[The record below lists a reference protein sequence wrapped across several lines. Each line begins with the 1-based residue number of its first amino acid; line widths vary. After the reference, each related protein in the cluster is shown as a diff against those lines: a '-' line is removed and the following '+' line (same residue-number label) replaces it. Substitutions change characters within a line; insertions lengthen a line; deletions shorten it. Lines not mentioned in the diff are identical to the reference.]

1 MINCYRLLILD
12 FRWCWSHFRFQQFK
26 ISNRNTQY
34 RRLVGKKLQINI
46 YFSSFHESN
55 VLQQCVQL
63 LKTLFVCGF
72 LFVQSF
78 VQFQESQWRSTKNIN
93 FYKYE
98 IFQYCFIEGLGF
110 QDSVCVCGIIIKYLS
125 RVCLLY
131 LVTWYIATEKLLL
144 FIRHNELHWRKF
156 PIQIDRFQT

>member
-1 MINCYRLLILD
+1 MSDKNNQLTLVREKASD
-12 FRWCWSHFRFQQFK
+12 SFN
-26 ISNRNTQY
+26 IS
-34 RRLVGKKLQINI
+34 IS
-46 YFSSFHESN
+46 FFHESN
-55 VLQQCVQL
+55 VLQQFVQL
-63 LKTLFVCGF
+63 LKLLFVCGF

-78 VQFQESQWRSTKNIN
+78 VQLQESQWRSTKNIN

-144 FIRHNELHWRKF
+144 FLRHNELHWRKF

>member
-78 VQFQESQWRSTKNIN
+78 VQFQESQWRSTQKKNRKHFN
-93 FYKYE
+93 T
-98 IFQYCFIEGLGF
+98 
-110 QDSVCVCGIIIKYLS
+110 IIIQKDQNFRTVLVFVELS
-125 RVCLLY
+125 SNIY
-131 LVTWYIATEKLLL
+131 LVFVFYLWYHGIATEKLLL
-144 FIRHNELHWRKF
+144 FLRHDELHWRKF
-156 PIQIDRFQT
+156 SIQIDRFQT